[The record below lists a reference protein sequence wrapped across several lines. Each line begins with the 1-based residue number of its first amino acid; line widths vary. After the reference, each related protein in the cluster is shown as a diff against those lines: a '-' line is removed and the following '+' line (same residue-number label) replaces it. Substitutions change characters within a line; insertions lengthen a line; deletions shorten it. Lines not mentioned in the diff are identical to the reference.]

1 MSSRWL
7 QPFVYLWSLFANL
20 KGAVVFA
27 TLIFTAVTSF
37 IIGVRMRREVKNTL
51 GRKATDED
59 LTDLDTW
66 IEVKEAEDKA
76 TRNKPPISG
85 GRA

>member
-7 QPFVYLWSLFANL
+7 QPFVYLWSLLANL

-37 IIGVRMRREVKNTL
+37 IIGVRMRREVTNTL

-59 LTDLDTW
+59 LSDLDTW

-76 TRNKPPISG
+76 AGNKPPISG